1 MEQGRFNWI
10 ANFIWGIAD
19 GVLEVRNRRSLFTR
33 DADQG
38 ESNTRRVGGEC
49 LSRRRPLF
57 YGIPTE
63 WSCR

>member
-19 GVLEVRNRRSLFTR
+19 GLEVRNRRSLFTR

-38 ESNTRRVGGEC
+38 ESNTRHVGTEC
-49 LSRRRPLF
+49 LSRRRPLV

-63 WSCR
+63 GSCQ